1 MPQCITAE
9 TDAQVEPSPCFCS
22 EREAARHAINS
33 LVKAGVLSQNA
44 RNRKSNIYTAE
55 DVLDAFTLFERAAV
69 TRDHNT
75 ARANPARPAPLNPN
89 VKHRT
94 GMCHRLP
101 KQLPTHKRLASYDM
115 ASGDEKLQSHPSC
128 EYLAVNKPLTAM

>member
-22 EREAARHAINS
+22 GREAARNAISS
-33 LVKAGVLSQNA
+33 LMETGVLSQNA

-69 TRDHNT
+69 TRGHS
-75 ARANPARPAPLNPN
+75 AAQAHPARPA
-89 VKHRT
+89 KA
-94 GMCHRLP
+94 
-101 KQLPTHKRLASYDM
+101 PTSSIR
-115 ASGDEKLQSHPSC
+115 
-128 EYLAVNKPLTAM
+128 

>member
-1 MPQCITAE
+1 MPQCITVE
-9 TDAQVEPSPCFCS
+9 TDAQVKPSPCFRS
-22 EREAARHAINS
+22 GREAARNAISS
-33 LVKAGVLSQNA
+33 LVEAGVLSQNA

-89 VKHRT
+89 VEHRAAERRDNR
-94 GMCHRLP
+94 GAHR
-101 KQLPTHKRLASYDM
+101 
-115 ASGDEKLQSHPSC
+115 DEKRKRSGSQSAPQHAGPPHR
-128 EYLAVNKPLTAM
+128 AR

>member
-1 MPQCITAE
+1 MPQCITAK
-9 TDAQVEPSPCFCS
+9 TDARVKPSPCFCS
-22 EREAARHAINS
+22 EREAARNAVNS

-94 GMCHRLP
+94 GMCH
-101 KQLPTHKRLASYDM
+101 QTAQTITHAQTPGFVRHGIWRRKAPITSLM
-115 ASGDEKLQSHPSC
+115 
-128 EYLAVNKPLTAM
+128 